1 MTTHVRPGGR
11 LWAWVQR
18 VDRQVTRWMARH
30 GVTIL
35 RISLGVI
42 FAWFGGL
49 KFLPGVSPAE
59 DLASRTIEYLT
70 LGRITSQVSLPL
82 LAAWELAIGIGLL
95 TGVLLRTVLG
105 LMLLQM
111 AGTLAP
117 LVLFPNEVFLHVP
130 YAPTLEGQYI
140 IKNAV
145 LVSAGIVIGA
155 TVRGGRLVAD
165 PAVAAKSADSAEAES
180 RTAKQRKP

>member
-1 MTTHVRPGGR
+1 MTAQVRLGGR
-11 LWAWVQR
+11 WWAWVQR

-49 KFLPGVSPAE
+49 KFLPGASPAE
-59 DLASRTIEYLT
+59 DLATRTIEYLA
-70 LGRITSQVSLPL
+70 LGRMASQVSLPL

-95 TGVLLRTVLG
+95 TGVFLRTVLG
-105 LMLLQM
+105 MMLLQM

-117 LVLFPNEVFLHVP
+117 LVIFPNEVFFHVP

-145 LVSAGIVIGA
+145 LISAGIVIGA
-155 TVRGGRLVAD
+155 TVRGGRLVAE
-165 PAVAAKSADSAEAES
+165 PAVAVKSAEAAAAES
-180 RTAKQRKP
+180 RR